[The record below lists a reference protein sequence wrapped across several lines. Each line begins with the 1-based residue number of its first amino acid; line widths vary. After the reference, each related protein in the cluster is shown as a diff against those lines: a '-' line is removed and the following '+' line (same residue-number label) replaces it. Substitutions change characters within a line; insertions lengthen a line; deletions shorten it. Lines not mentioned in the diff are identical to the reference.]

1 VNYQDEPVQSLT
13 WGYSLAAQ
21 QSKNIFV
28 GEGTYALS
36 QTLQLVDGVSIY
48 GGFSGI
54 VKQFR
59 LNFD

>member
-1 VNYQDEPVQSLT
+1 MQSLT

-48 GGFSGI
+48 GGFSGS
-54 VKQFR
+54 V
-59 LNFD
+59 NNYD